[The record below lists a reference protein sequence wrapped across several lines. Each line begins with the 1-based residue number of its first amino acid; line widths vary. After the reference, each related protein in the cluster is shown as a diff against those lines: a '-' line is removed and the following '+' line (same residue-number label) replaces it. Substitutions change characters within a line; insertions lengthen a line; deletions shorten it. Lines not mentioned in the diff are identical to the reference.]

1 MLDWIRAYT
10 EKCQAAVE
18 PTAIKIEMEMDM
30 EMGMGMG
37 MGMENGSRGNGGG
50 IFDGTDHGNGC
61 LSCECQLHWGTD
73 LGSGARIR
81 IRHGSNCLF
90 PFY

>member
-37 MGMENGSRGNGGG
+37 MENGSRGNGGR
-50 IFDGTDHGNGC
+50 D
-61 LSCECQLHWGTD
+61 
-73 LGSGARIR
+73 
-81 IRHGSNCLF
+81 
-90 PFY
+90 

>member
-30 EMGMGMG
+30 GMGMGMG
-37 MGMENGSRGNGGG
+37 MGMENGSRGNGGRR
-50 IFDGTDHGNGC
+50 D
-61 LSCECQLHWGTD
+61 
-73 LGSGARIR
+73 
-81 IRHGSNCLF
+81 
-90 PFY
+90 